1 MRSIIVVVVMGHS
14 LGQEIAVVTTELV
27 VEAVAEEP
35 IVLERVVVE
44 LIVVVEDHV
53 AVKLVETL
61 RLWPMAGCRSCHRTY
76 SRNTL

>member
-1 MRSIIVVVVMGHS
+1 M
-14 LGQEIAVVTTELV
+14 
-27 VEAVAEEP
+27 AVAEEP
-35 IVLERVVVE
+35 IALEHVVVE
-44 LIVVVEDHV
+44 LIVAVENPV